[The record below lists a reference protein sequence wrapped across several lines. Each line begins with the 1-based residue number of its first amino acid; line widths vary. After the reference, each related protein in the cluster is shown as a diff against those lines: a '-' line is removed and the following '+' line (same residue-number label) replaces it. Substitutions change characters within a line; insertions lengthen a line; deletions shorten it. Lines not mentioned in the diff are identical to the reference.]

1 MTLAPCRSLVALG
14 CLLLPAALIAQEP
27 ATVTGRVTAEGAP
40 LAAVAVSIP
49 ELGVGSVTR
58 DDGRYSFTVPAAR
71 VQRQSVSL
79 SARRVGY
86 RPSTV
91 RITLVGGAITQDF
104 ALEVNP
110 LQLGEI
116 VVTGAGTATAVEKL
130 GNARNQVKSELI
142 TRSNEPNLVTALA
155 AKAPNVQVNASS
167 GDPGASSR
175 VQIRGLRTLIGNI
188 EPLFVI
194 DGVPVTNYTFSSTNL
209 NPVDAGGIGG
219 VTGVGG
225 QDNGGQAEGTS
236 APNRMFDINPDDIEN
251 VEILKGAAAAAIYG
265 ARAANGVIL
274 ITTKHGRAG
283 ETKVTVRS
291 QGSFDDITRTYPL
304 QRSFGLGNTNVAA
317 GACEDITKSACL
329 RSWGPKLSG
338 VPTYDHATEAFRT
351 GHLVDNTLNFSGGT
365 DRTTFFLSG
374 GYMHQDGIFAGPNN
388 YYNRATGRLNGSH
401 KLGDNLT
408 LNGNVMYADSRGHT
422 IQRGNNVNGLLL
434 GLFRTPPEFNN
445 LPFLDPKTG
454 LHRSYRL
461 QNPTLESQGQS
472 RGFNNPFFS
481 LYDELNNQQTARSL
495 GNVAVD
501 YQALKW
507 LKFNYSIGADYSND
521 ERLEGCPQ
529 ECSDVAAGGRITE
542 GKIVNYQIDHNLT
555 ATANWAISE
564 GFKGTFTA
572 GQNLNSRNFRVLSQV
587 GRTLIAPQ
595 PFSIL
600 NTLQRDPPSDFQTQ
614 VHQESYFGQATV
626 DLASQLFL
634 TAALRD
640 DGSTTYSE
648 NNRRALFPKASAA
661 WTWTEVFKPSFVTFG
676 KLRASYGE
684 AGNEPLPYLT
694 SVTFSGSNLL
704 GGVAQGTGFTPT
716 QSGLGGLIFT
726 TTRPSTDLKTERT
739 KEFEGGFDIGVLK
752 EKADLSFTVYHSR
765 TEDAILP
772 IPNSPS
778 SGYAREYRNGGTL
791 TNRGLELTLN
801 LRPFT
806 RRDVAWEVGLNWGQ
820 NRSKLVALEGAEFL
834 SVPGTFLSGSG
845 NVFMVGQPLGVIRSE
860 GFVRCGVSS
869 DDAVEGLVLS
879 QVCAGAP
886 KGALYIDDG
895 KHCNIDNPGMPC
907 EDTQLRILGDPNPKW
922 TGGVTSTLRF
932 KHLTLGT
939 QVDVRHGGVVWNGTK
954 SALYSYGTH
963 GDTESRAICT
973 GTTSNT
979 CTGNE
984 KVFGSTDWYPG
995 PVAGPG
1001 ANKAVPIGQNWYR
1014 NGLAPCAF
1022 TGVDE
1027 PCLEDGGFVKLRELS
1042 AAYTF
1047 DARLVRRALGVS
1059 TFDLRLAARNL
1070 HTWTKYT
1077 GYDPETDIAQANA
1090 RVLGADYFNLPMTR
1104 SFVITLTLNR

>member
-1 MTLAPCRSLVALG
+1 
-14 CLLLPAALIAQEP
+14 
-27 ATVTGRVTAEGAP
+27 
-40 LAAVAVSIP
+40 
-49 ELGVGSVTR
+49 
-58 DDGRYSFTVPAAR
+58 
-71 VQRQSVSL
+71 
-79 SARRVGY
+79 
-86 RPSTV
+86 
-91 RITLVGGAITQDF
+91 
-104 ALEVNP
+104 
-110 LQLGEI
+110 
-116 VVTGAGTATAVEKL
+116 
-130 GNARNQVKSELI
+130 VKSELI

-175 VQIRGLRTLIGNI
+175 IQIRGLRTLIGNI

-194 DGVPVTNYTFSSTNL
+194 DGVPVTNYTFSTTNL
-209 NPVDAGGIGG
+209 NPVDAGG
-219 VTGVGG
+219 TGVGG
-225 QDNGGQAEGTS
+225 QDNGGQGEGTS

-283 ETKVTVRS
+283 ETKVTFRS
-291 QGSFDDITRTYPL
+291 QGSFDDITRVYPL
-304 QRSFGLGNTNVAA
+304 QRSFGLGDQNSSPPS
-317 GACEDITKSACL
+317 ACEDISASICL
-329 RSWGPKLSG
+329 RSWGPRLSG

-374 GYMHQDGIFAGPNN
+374 GYMHQDGIFVGPNN
-388 YYNRATGRLNGSH
+388 FYNRATGRLNGSH

-445 LPFLDPKTG
+445 LPYLDPKTG

-461 QNPTLESQGQS
+461 QNPTIASQGQS

-481 LYDELNNQQTARSL
+481 LNEELNNQQTARSL
-495 GNVAVD
+495 GNIAVD

-529 ECSDVAAGGRITE
+529 ECSDVAASGRITE

-555 ATANWAISE
+555 GTANWSISD
-564 GFKGTFTA
+564 GLKGTFTA

-587 GRTLIAPQ
+587 GRTLIAPA

-600 NTLQRDPPSDFQTQ
+600 NTLQRDPPSDYQTQ

-626 DLASQLFL
+626 DVANQLFL
-634 TAALRD
+634 TGALRD

-661 WTWTEVFKPSFVTFG
+661 WTWTQVYKPSFITFG

-694 SVTFSGSNLL
+694 SITFSGSNLL

-716 QSGLGGLIFT
+716 QSGLGGLIYT

-739 KEFEGGFDIGVLK
+739 KEIEAGFDVGVFR

-791 TNRGLELTLN
+791 TNRGLEVTLN
-801 LRPFT
+801 LRPLAQ
-806 RRDVAWEVGLNWGQ
+806 RDAAWEVGLTWGR
-820 NRSKLVALEGAEFL
+820 NRSKLVSLEGAEFL

-860 GFVRCGVSS
+860 GFVRCGVSP
-869 DDAVEGLVLS
+869 DDAVEGLNLT
-879 QVCAGAP
+879 QACAGAP
-886 KGALYIDDG
+886 TGALYIDDG
-895 KHCNIDNPGMPC
+895 KHCNVNNAGMPC

-932 KHLTLGT
+932 KRLTLGT

-963 GDTESRAICT
+963 GDTQGRAVCT

-984 KVFGSTDWYPG
+984 KVFGSADWFPG
-995 PVAGPG
+995 AVAGPG
-1001 ANKAVPIGQNWYR
+1001 VGTAVPIGQNWYR

-1047 DARLVRRALGVS
+1047 SARYVRRALGVS

-1077 GYDPETDIAQANA
+1077 GLDPETDIAQANA